1 MKIGFG
7 LKEEKKDN
15 VFHPGHYAEKEIE
28 VIDYIRDTLTPEQYT
43 GYCAGNVVKYISRYR
58 KKGGVEDLE
67 KARVYLDWLIE
78 AEQ

>member
-7 LKEEKKDN
+7 IKEEKKDN
-15 VFHPGHYAEKEIE
+15 VFHPEHYAEKEIE